1 MSPRNDPKNS
11 KNKIKD
17 GDRFYKLEV
26 IKCTGSPRPGCHT
39 MFECKCDCGNT
50 VNVRG
55 SGLLTSHIKS
65 CGCQKIE
72 SARIKRVPR
81 GRSSLKSC
89 FTVYQGS
96 AKIRNLDFSLSL
108 DQFQKIT
115 SQKCFYC
122 GVEPGNSHIRT
133 RGNGSYVYNGIDRV
147 DNKQGYING
156 NVVPCCKCCNYMK
169 QTMGIDEFIN
179 HIKRI
184 YKHLKLVDIN
194 QGDTLNN
201 IKEL

>member
-1 MSPRNDPKNS
+1 MRPASYKTPSIDL
-11 KNKIKD
+11 IKD
-17 GDRFYKLEV
+17 GDKFHKLEV
-26 IKCTGSPRPGCHT
+26 IKCIGSPKPGCHT

-50 VNVRG
+50 VTVRG
-55 SGLLTSHIKS
+55 SSLLTSHAKS

-89 FTVYQGS
+89 FTVYKGS
-96 AKIRNLDFSLSL
+96 AKIRHLDFSLSIE
-108 DQFQKIT
+108 QFQEIT

-122 GVEPGNSHIRT
+122 GAEPSNSHIRT

-169 QTMGIDEFIN
+169 QSMGVDEFIN

-194 QGDTLNN
+194 QGDMLNN
-201 IKEL
+201 IKEI